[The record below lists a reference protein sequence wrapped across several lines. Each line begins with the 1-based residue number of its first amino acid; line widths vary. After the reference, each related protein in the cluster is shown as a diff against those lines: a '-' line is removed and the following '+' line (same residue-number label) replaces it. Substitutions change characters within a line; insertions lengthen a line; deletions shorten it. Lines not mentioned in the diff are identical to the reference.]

1 MGSVLLSPGSVQK
14 SSACLGHQYSY
25 KLLHCSFF
33 QCYPAGV
40 LFCAAYYL
48 GQVGFPVSS
57 AEFKPSEKL
66 STDGVHLRY
75 RIPVQFKGRL
85 GLVRPASNLQVVS
98 PSPAAPEAAT
108 SFSGRCGRGLS
119 LGIPG
124 GRPPPRSCIPPFR
137 CNLTAHLAPGA
148 VVGPWRP
155 DVAG

>member
-1 MGSVLLSPGSVQK
+1 MVGSVLLSPGSVQK

-98 PSPAAPEAAT
+98 PSPAAK
-108 SFSGRCGRGLS
+108 
-119 LGIPG
+119 
-124 GRPPPRSCIPPFR
+124 RPPRQLPPSR
-137 CNLTAHLAPGA
+137 A
-148 VVGPWRP
+148 VVGVVCPLVSLEVVLHH
-155 DVAG
+155 VAISLLFDAI